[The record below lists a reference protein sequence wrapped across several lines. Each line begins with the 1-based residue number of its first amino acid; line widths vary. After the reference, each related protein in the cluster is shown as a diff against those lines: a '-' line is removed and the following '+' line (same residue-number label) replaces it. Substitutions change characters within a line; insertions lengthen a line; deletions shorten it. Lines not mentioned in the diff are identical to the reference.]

1 MYKQQREF
9 IVTIRY
15 NSDNNHPKDWN
26 IDNLVWLEHGEAAEV
41 ISIEQV
47 KGKEAE

>member
-1 MYKQQREF
+1 MYLQEREF

-15 NSDNNHPKDWN
+15 NSDNNHPKDWD
-26 IDNLVWLEHGEAAEV
+26 IEDMVWLEHGEAAEI
-41 ISIEQV
+41 ISIEQT